1 MLQPGPRYDMQRPRY
16 TAERASMF
24 WAANILSAC
33 FAARLTSASCP
44 AVRPA
49 IAYRWQSET
58 GHEHSGEAQCP
69 LRQDPRSLYLRRHRL
84 QQAPDAVTCNDR
96 LCASGLQPALTSFL

>member
-24 WAANILSAC
+24 WAANILSAYL
-33 FAARLTSASCP
+33 AARFTSASCP

-49 IAYRWQSET
+49 IAYGGKARLDVSIAER
-58 GHEHSGEAQCP
+58 HNAP
-69 LRQDPRSLYLRRHRL
+69 LRQDPRSLYLQTRRY
-84 QQAPDAVTCNDR
+84 QQVPDAATRYGR
-96 LCASGLQPALTSFL
+96 LARAAAKLALTIFL